1 MVLHGLE
8 LPTETLA
15 YMRYLPKTLR
25 FLDLAMSGITDEEM
39 EPIIERCPKIES
51 INLSVTNATISTLM
65 KIAESWGS
73 TIKDLTLPIT
83 MAKQLTLYN
92 DSPDESMLKNLA
104 HWIGQM
110 GNLEHIRFGEHRLR
124 METQWHKSFI
134 GKESLGQIMEQ
145 RLIETLE
152 RTLPPKVTVH
162 MDPYEDDDDDEYY
175 RKHET
180 QKPNPKFPPKSN
192 PSYVFQTLGRKD
204 ETEGTR
210 NTYRNQY
217 TNSRFLSPIT
227 RGKREY
233 YLELFED
240 LEYDYG
246 DYPEGNIT
254 VPYVRKTMEEIIN
267 AADDVPDDKDWE
279 QWTIND
285 DE

>member
-1 MVLHGLE
+1 
-8 LPTETLA
+8 
-15 YMRYLPKTLR
+15 
-25 FLDLAMSGITDEEM
+25 MSGITDEEM
-39 EPIIERCPKIES
+39 EPIIERCPNMES
-51 INLSVTNATISTLM
+51 INLSATNATISTLAR
-65 KIAESWGS
+65 IAKSWGN
-73 TIKDLTLPIT
+73 TIKDLKLPIT

-92 DSPDESMLKNLA
+92 DYPDKNMLKDLA
-104 HWIGQM
+104 HWIGEM

-124 METQWHKSFI
+124 METQWHRSFI

-145 RLIETLE
+145 RLIKTLE
-152 RTLPPKVTVH
+152 RTLPPRVTIH

-175 RKHET
+175 RKHDT
-180 QKPNPKFPPKSN
+180 QKPNPKFPPKSS

-240 LEYDYG
+240 LEYNYG
-246 DYPEGNIT
+246 EYPEGNIT

-267 AADDVPDDKDWE
+267 ATDDAPVEENWGR
-279 QWTIND
+279 WGY